1 MSRKN
6 GQERCLCDSLHKIM
20 EVEPEMNRRQ
30 LVAFS
35 AAAFAAR
42 FGFADPLEQ
51 PQGSG
56 AHSSNRGGDLPD
68 RLLLKNWR
76 PRSIYKIPVTEVTK
90 ARYPVIDVH
99 NHGVDS
105 AEQTREIVKSM
116 DATGVERAVIFAGTG
131 MPESFAQARAIYS
144 AYPERFDLWCL
155 FDLRG
160 VNDPGFGPG
169 ALRALEE
176 CHRMGAR
183 GVGELHDKGKGLDA
197 SVGTEPN
204 SWHKLAEFSG
214 LGPHPDDPRMDPLF
228 AKCAQLGMP
237 VNIHMADPIWTY
249 LPMDNHND
257 GYMTAYHWRLD
268 DKPGLLGH
276 DGLMESLERTLQKHR
291 GTTFIAC
298 HLANLDY
305 DLTRLGQMLDRN
317 PNLNADFAA
326 RMAEISTIPRF
337 ANQFFQQYQDRLLFG
352 TDFTYS
358 PGELRSTF
366 RTLETL
372 DEHYYYEDY
381 LDYMWPLYGLGIPD
395 AVLKKIYHENALR
408 IFERA
413 RNGVA

>member
-1 MSRKN
+1 
-6 GQERCLCDSLHKIM
+6 
-20 EVEPEMNRRQ
+20 MNRRQ
-30 LVAFS
+30 LMAFS
-35 AAAFAAR
+35 VAAFAAR
-42 FGFADPLEQ
+42 LGFADPIRQ

-56 AHSSNRGGDLPD
+56 AQSPNRDGNLPD
-68 RLLLKNWR
+68 RLLLKDWR
-76 PRSIYKIPVTEVTK
+76 PRSIYKIPVTAVTK

-105 AEQTREIVKSM
+105 ANQTHEIVKSM

-131 MPESFAQARAIYS
+131 RPEEFAQARAIYS

-160 VNDPGFGPG
+160 MNDPGFGPG
-169 ALRALEE
+169 AMRALEE

-183 GVGELHDKGKGLDA
+183 GVGELHDKGRGLDA

-204 SWHKLAEFSG
+204 SWHKPAEFSG
-214 LGPHPDDPRMDPLF
+214 PGAHPDDPRMDPLF
-228 AKCAQLGMP
+228 ARCAELGMP

-276 DGLMESLERTLQKHR
+276 DGLLESLERTLEKHR

-298 HLANLDY
+298 HLANLDF

-317 PNLNADFAA
+317 KNLNVDFAA

-337 ANQFFQQYQDRLLFG
+337 ASQFFQQYQDRILFG

-358 PGELRSTF
+358 HGELRSSF

-381 LDYMWPLYGLGIPD
+381 LDYMWPLYGLGLPD

-408 IFERA
+408 ILDPTRKGA
-413 RNGVA
+413 S